1 MLPRAA
7 DGKVIA
13 VVTGLRQRVPGP
25 ADLPVVMGVLN
36 VTPDSFS
43 DGGSFPDVESAVA
56 RADQMVRDGAAIID
70 VGPESTRPGAGAV
83 PDDEQIRRAV
93 RVIRAIRQRQP
104 DVGLSIDTQSAVVA
118 RAALEAGAD
127 WINDVSALR
136 TDPNMARLAAD
147 AGAPVILMH
156 MLGTPRTMQ
165 TDPTYVDVVREV
177 VDFLEERIAFAASA
191 GIALDRIVI
200 DPGIGFG
207 KTVEHN
213 LALLAGLNVLT
224 AIGPPVLIGA
234 SRKSFIG
241 RVLGV
246 EDPRDRLSGSL
257 ACAAVAVMGGA
268 RVIRAH
274 DVRETVEVVCL
285 CHRIGVPR
293 LV

>member
-13 VVTGLRQRVPGP
+13 VSAWSRQRVPGP
-25 ADLPVVMGVLN
+25 ADPPVVMGVLN

-43 DGGSFPDVESAVA
+43 DGGAFPDVESAVA

-93 RVIRAIRQRQP
+93 PVIRAIRQRQP

-147 AGAPVILMH
+147 AGAPVVLMH

-224 AIGPPVLIGA
+224 GIGPPVLIGA

-268 RVIRAH
+268 RIIRAH
-274 DVRETVEVVCL
+274 DVRETVEVVNV
-285 CHRIGVPR
+285 CHKIGVPKS
-293 LV
+293 V